1 MVPLVGVLALQGA
14 FREHARM
21 FRQLG
26 ASVREVRLPGHL
38 DGLDALAMPG
48 GESTTMGKLLED
60 FGLLEP
66 LAGFASRFPVF
77 ATCAGLI
84 VLAQSVRG
92 RSRQPLLK
100 MLDVEVER
108 NGFGRQVH
116 SFEAPVEL
124 LPPLGLPGELF
135 PGVFIRAPRICS
147 VGPRARVVAGLE
159 GEPVGV
165 LQGNLLAMS
174 FHPEL
179 SADLKLH
186 AFFLDHMVRGGAGI
200 ARQTEVG
207 LLTSSMT
214 C

>member
-1 MVPLVGVLALQGA
+1 M
-14 FREHARM
+14 FRE
-21 FRQLG
+21 LG
-26 ASVREVRLPGHL
+26 AAVREVRLPGQL
-38 DGLDALAMPG
+38 DGLDGLAMPG
-48 GESTTMGKLLED
+48 GESTTMGKLLQD

-66 LAGFASRFPVF
+66 LARFASQRPVF

-84 VLAQSVRG
+84 VLAHSVG
-92 RSRQPLLK
+92 EQSRQPLLK

-135 PGVFIRAPRICS
+135 PGVFIRAPRIRS
-147 VGPRARVVAGLE
+147 LGPRAQVVAALD

-165 LQGNLLAMS
+165 LQENLLAMS

-179 SADLKLH
+179 SGDLRLH
-186 AFFLDHMVRGGAGI
+186 AFFLDHMVGGGASIG
-200 ARQTEVG
+200 RQTEVG
-207 LLTSSMT
+207 LVASSMT